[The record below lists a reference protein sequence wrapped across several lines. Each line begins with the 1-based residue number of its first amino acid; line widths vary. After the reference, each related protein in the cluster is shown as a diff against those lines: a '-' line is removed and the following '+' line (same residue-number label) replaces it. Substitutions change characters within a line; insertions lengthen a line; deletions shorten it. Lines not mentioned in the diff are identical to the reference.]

1 MCIIPS
7 RPLGSREVLQNFG
20 GLDRNNLNNFLSSEE
35 IDTDLDLTSNSPYLS
50 LENIANYSKAVKND
64 LSFFNLNAQSLPAKY
79 EKINL
84 TLEYWLHEKSLSFTT
99 LNFSESWLKADKDG
113 ATHQPPSCLLL
124 WCFF

>member
-35 IDTDLDLTSNSPYLS
+35 IDTDFDLTSNSPYVN
-50 LENIANYSKAVKND
+50 LENIGKYSKAVKND

-79 EKINL
+79 DKIKL
-84 TLEYWLHEKSLSFTT
+84 TQEYWLH
-99 LNFSESWLKADKDG
+99 
-113 ATHQPPSCLLL
+113 
-124 WCFF
+124 

>member
-64 LSFFNLNAQSLPAKY
+64 LSFFNLNAQRGK
-79 EKINL
+79 
-84 TLEYWLHEKSLSFTT
+84 
-99 LNFSESWLKADKDG
+99 LNAQVAGPKMPSE
-113 ATHQPPSCLLL
+113 
-124 WCFF
+124 